1 MGVESCWNK
10 QAGVCCC
17 KSEKGCV
24 AYKAP
29 PHVLSWADSRDIQSH
44 NSTMPGGMICLQ
56 NLSSTLDI
64 LQSLHSII
72 IALKEKEVR
81 WNSSVVQLKLLMS
94 Y

>member
-44 NSTMPGGMICLQ
+44 NSTMPGGMIMFTKSLFYFGHTTI
-56 NLSSTLDI
+56 STLYY
-64 LQSLHSII
+64 HS
-72 IALKEKEVR
+72 AQRKRSEVE
-81 WNSSVVQLKLLMS
+81 Q
-94 Y
+94 